1 MRVAVLEQ
9 QMAQVLQV
17 QAAVVA
23 HALAVSSRLDTPDA
37 SARLL
42 SAIAR
47 AYGGRVFTAA
57 DLSSSMDEELRAVL
71 VGKDGRRVGAWLRRL
86 HVCPVPPY
94 TLRRVGRDGP
104 GVLWT
109 VTIESR

>member
-1 MRVAVLEQ
+1 MLRAEVRELRVRLDRFEAWQ
-9 QMAQVLQV
+9 QT
-17 QAAVVA
+17 VVA

-71 VGKDGRRVGAWLRRL
+71 VGMAVAWAPGCGACTSARSRRIRCGVSVVTVPASCGR
-86 HVCPVPPY
+86 
-94 TLRRVGRDGP
+94 
-104 GVLWT
+104 
-109 VTIESR
+109 